1 MRKQS
6 LVNLLLLLLVAA
18 LSLFVWY
25 TPDQESS
32 RKGRPLTRLDP
43 ATVKRITISN
53 NNGPR
58 FILQRDTRGWYMI
71 EPYRVRANTPR
82 IDLLLDLLSTPQIE
96 SFALPTDRLA
106 EFGLE
111 RPLAELT
118 FNQTKITFGGT
129 HPYNYRRYLRIDDQ
143 LYLTNDIFPH
153 HALARAEEFVS
164 HALFPDDE
172 EISEIHT
179 PSWRLYRQQGL
190 WTLDPDG
197 AGADP
202 EQLQEKVAAWQHSRA
217 PKVIKA
223 PDTPPEQQLT
233 IHLRGSEGPLKLGVI
248 SQKPR
253 ILLINQTLGL
263 AYRLNSD
270 ALLRAPGKNQ

>member
-6 LVNLLLLLLVAA
+6 LVNLLLLLLVAV

-25 TPDQESS
+25 TLNEESS
-32 RKGRPLTRLDP
+32 RPGSPLTDLDP

-53 NNGPR
+53 NNGPQ
-58 FILQRDTRGWYMI
+58 FILERDTRGWHMS
-71 EPYRVRANTPR
+71 EPYRIRANTSR
-82 IDLLLDLLSTPQIE
+82 IDTLLDLLSTPQIE

-143 LYLTNDIFPH
+143 LYLTSDIFPH

-164 HALFPDDE
+164 HALFPDGG
-172 EISEIHT
+172 EISEINT
-179 PSWRLYRQQGL
+179 PTWHIYRQQGV

-197 AGADP
+197 AGTNP
-202 EQLQEKVAAWQHSRA
+202 EQLGEKVAAWQHASVS
-217 PKVIKA
+217 KVIVA

-233 IHLRGSEGPLKLGVI
+233 IHLRDSEDPIKLGVI

-253 ILLINQTLGL
+253 VLLINQTLGL
-263 AYRLNSD
+263 AYQLNSD
-270 ALLRAPGKNQ
+270 ALLRAPGINQ

>member
-18 LSLFVWY
+18 LGLFVWY
-25 TPDQESS
+25 TPDEESS
-32 RKGRPLTRLDP
+32 HPGSPLTRLDP

-53 NNGPR
+53 KNGPR
-58 FILQRDTRGWYMI
+58 FVLQRGTRGWHMT
-71 EPYRVRANTPR
+71 EPYQVAANTPR
-82 IDLLLDLLSTPQIE
+82 IHSLLDLLSTPQIE
-96 SFALPTDRLA
+96 TFALPADRLA

-111 RPLAELT
+111 QPLAELT

-129 HPYNYRRYLRIDDQ
+129 HPYNYGRYLRIDDQ

-164 HALFPDDE
+164 HTLFPDGE
-172 EISEIHT
+172 EISEINT
-179 PSWRLYRQQGL
+179 PTWRLYRQQGI

-197 AGADP
+197 TGSDP
-202 EQLQEKVAAWQHSRA
+202 EQLQEKVAAWQHTRVS
-217 PKVIKA
+217 KVIKA

-233 IHLRGSEGPLKLGVI
+233 IRLRGSEGPIKLGII
-248 SQKPR
+248 SQAPR
-253 ILLINQTLGL
+253 ILLINQALGL
-263 AYRLNSD
+263 GYQLNSD
-270 ALLRAPGKNQ
+270 ALLRAPGINQ

>member
-58 FILQRDTRGWYMI
+58 FILQRDTRGWYMT